1 MSNNFDMDFEDNVV
15 TLKIVGVGGGGGNA
29 INRMVASLNNK
40 SFQNDTKDNDSLKN
54 QSNSNQNSSDND
66 NEQSNNYN
74 CVEYLAINTDRQALK
89 RSKANYKIAI
99 GEKLTKGRG
108 AGGDPEK
115 GKRAAEESREEI
127 SNALKGAQMAFI
139 TAGMGGGTGTGAA
152 PIVAE
157 IAKDQGILTVGIV
170 TKPFEFEGKDRM
182 IQAEHGIVEL
192 KQHVDSLLVIPN
204 DRLNLLPD
212 ANITLANAFKAA
224 DEILRQATTCISKIV
239 TDTGLINLDFADLA
253 AVMQDAG
260 EAHMGVGKGTGKDKA
275 RQAVE
280 MAISSPLLETSID
293 GAKALIVNFVASS
306 DIGLN
311 ETALANSMIKEAA
324 HKDAKIFWGVTFD
337 ESMKDEVEITVIA
350 TQFDKSEQ
358 KTQNNNINLNSS
370 NANNTANQSQQQ
382 NNASPYPND
391 DDDFFVHL
399 TSKLNSFN
407 TYDN

>member
-1 MSNNFDMDFEDNVV
+1 MASNFDMDFEDSFI

-29 INRMVASLNNK
+29 INRMVESLNNA
-40 SFQNDTKDNDSLKN
+40 N
-54 QSNSNQNSSDND
+54 
-66 NEQSNNYN
+66 NEQSTSSSEEENNN
-74 CVEYLAINTDRQALK
+74 CVEYLAINTDRQALR
-89 RSKANYKIAI
+89 RSKASNKIAI

-108 AGGDPEK
+108 AGGNPEQ
-115 GKRAAEESREEI
+115 GKKAAEESREEI
-127 SNALKGAQMAFI
+127 GAALKGAQMAFI

-182 IQAEHGIVEL
+182 LQAEKGIVEL
-192 KQHVDSLLVIPN
+192 KEHVDSLLVIPN
-204 DRLNLLPD
+204 DRLSLLPD
-212 ANITLANAFKAA
+212 ANITLANAFKSA
-224 DEILRQATTCISKIV
+224 DEILRQATLCISKIV

-280 MAISSPLLETSID
+280 MAISSPLLETSIE
-293 GAKALIVNFVASS
+293 GAKALIVNFVASP

-324 HKDAKIFWGVTFD
+324 HSDAKIFWGVTFD
-337 ESMKDEVEITVIA
+337 ENMKDEVEITVIA
-350 TQFDKSEQ
+350 TKFENLEPKKTNENLKEPNESSSENS
-358 KTQNNNINLNSS
+358 QNNKNNSL
-370 NANNTANQSQQQ
+370 T
-382 NNASPYPND
+382 D

-399 TSKLNSFN
+399 TSKLNSFD
-407 TYDN
+407 TYKD

>member
-1 MSNNFDMDFEDNVV
+1 MSGNFDMDFEDNIV

-29 INRMVASLNNK
+29 INRMVESLVTNSCQEDSQNNI
-40 SFQNDTKDNDSLKN
+40 DDSH
-54 QSNSNQNSSDND
+54 S
-66 NEQSNNYN
+66 
-74 CVEYLAINTDRQALK
+74 CIEYLSINTDRQALK
-89 RSKANYKIAI
+89 RSKAGYKIAI

-108 AGGDPEK
+108 AGGNPEQ

-127 SNALKGAQMAFI
+127 GAALKGAQMAFI

-157 IAKDQGILTVGIV
+157 VAKDQGILTVGIV

-182 IQAEHGIVEL
+182 DQAERGIIEL

-204 DRLNLLPD
+204 DRLSLLPD
-212 ANITLANAFKAA
+212 TNITLANAFKAA
-224 DEILRQATTCISKIV
+224 DDILRQATLCISKIV

-275 RQAVE
+275 KQAVN

-293 GAKALIVNFVASS
+293 GAKALIVNFIASP

-337 ESMKDEVEITVIA
+337 ENLKDEVEITVIA
-350 TQFDKSEQ
+350 TKFDHSGSQYASKDLDIEHEQQFTTSNKS
-358 KTQNNNINLNSS
+358 TSS
-370 NANNTANQSQQQ
+370 
-382 NNASPYPND
+382 ASLTD
-391 DDDFFVHL
+391 DDDFFIHL
-399 TSKLNSFN
+399 TSKLNSFD
-407 TYDN
+407 T

>member
-1 MSNNFDMDFEDNVV
+1 MSNNFDMDFEESII

-29 INRMVASLNNK
+29 INRMVGNLGNEDKNK
-40 SFQNDTKDNDSLKN
+40 DLDL
-54 QSNSNQNSSDND
+54 D
-66 NEQSNNYN
+66 NETEEDTN
-74 CVEYLAINTDRQALK
+74 CIEYLAINTDRQALK
-89 RSKANYKIAI
+89 RSKASYKIAI

-108 AGGDPEK
+108 AGGNPEQGRK
-115 GKRAAEESREEI
+115 AAEESREEI
-127 SNALKGAQMAFI
+127 GVALRGAQMAFI

-157 IAKDQGILTVGIV
+157 VAKDQGILTVGIV

-182 IQAEHGIVEL
+182 EQAEKGIIEL

-204 DRLNLLPD
+204 DRLSLLPD
-212 ANITLANAFKAA
+212 ANITLANAFKSA
-224 DEILRQATTCISKIV
+224 DDILRQATLCISKIV

-293 GAKALIVNFVASS
+293 GAKALIVNFVASP

-324 HKDAKIFWGVTFD
+324 HNEAKIFWGVTFD
-337 ESMKDEVEITVIA
+337 ETMKDEVEITVIA
-350 TQFDKSEQ
+350 TKFDNVGDNLSKKNDAESSM
-358 KTQNNNINLNSS
+358 QNGVASNSKDD
-370 NANNTANQSQQQ
+370 TDKVLT
-382 NNASPYPND
+382 D

-399 TSKLNSFN
+399 TSKLNSFD
-407 TYDN
+407 TYNNK

>member
-1 MSNNFDMDFEDNVV
+1 MTGNFDMDFEDNVV

-29 INRMVASLNNK
+29 INRMVSGLDKNLPNANEDKGN
-40 SFQNDTKDNDSLKN
+40 KDNELD
-54 QSNSNQNSSDND
+54 D
-66 NEQSNNYN
+66 EENNYN
-74 CVEYLAINTDRQALK
+74 CIEYLAINTDRQALK

-170 TKPFEFEGKDRM
+170 TKPFEFEGRDRM
-182 IQAEHGIVEL
+182 EQAEKGIVEL

-204 DRLNLLPD
+204 DRLSLLPD
-212 ANITLANAFKAA
+212 ANITLANAFKSA

-275 RQAVE
+275 KQAVE

-293 GAKALIVNFVASS
+293 GAKALIVNFVASP

-350 TQFDKSEQ
+350 TQFDKSDVQ
-358 KTQNNNINLNSS
+358 LNMGNNES
-370 NANNTANQSQQQ
+370 NDFSEEKSFSNGKEKKKSDDL
-382 NNASPYPND
+382 ND

-407 TYDN
+407 TYDD

>member
-1 MSNNFDMDFEDNVV
+1 MASNFDMDFEDSFI

-29 INRMVASLNNK
+29 INRMVESLNNTN
-40 SFQNDTKDNDSLKN
+40 SEQNT
-54 QSNSNQNSSDND
+54 SSGD
-66 NEQSNNYN
+66 EEENNN
-74 CVEYLAINTDRQALK
+74 CIEYLAINTDRQALR
-89 RSKANYKIAI
+89 RSKASNKIAI

-108 AGGDPEK
+108 AGGNPEQ
-115 GKRAAEESREEI
+115 GKKAAEESREEI
-127 SNALKGAQMAFI
+127 SAALKGAQMAFI

-182 IQAEHGIVEL
+182 LQAEKGIVEL
-192 KQHVDSLLVIPN
+192 KEHVDSLLVIPN
-204 DRLNLLPD
+204 DRLSLLPD
-212 ANITLANAFKAA
+212 ANITLANAFKSA
-224 DEILRQATTCISKIV
+224 DEILRQATLCISKIV

-280 MAISSPLLETSID
+280 MAISSPLLETSIE
-293 GAKALIVNFVASS
+293 GAKALIVNFVASP

-324 HKDAKIFWGVTFD
+324 HSDAKIFWGVTFD
-337 ESMKDEVEITVIA
+337 ENMKDEVEITVIA
-350 TQFDKSEQ
+350 TKFENLESKKTNENLKEQ
-358 KTQNNNINLNSS
+358 NETPSGNSQNNKKDSL
-370 NANNTANQSQQQ
+370 T
-382 NNASPYPND
+382 D

-399 TSKLNSFN
+399 TSKLNSFD
-407 TYDN
+407 TYKD

>member
-1 MSNNFDMDFEDNVV
+1 MASNFDMDFEDSFI

-29 INRMVASLNNK
+29 INRMVESLNNIN
-40 SFQNDTKDNDSLKN
+40 SEQNT
-54 QSNSNQNSSDND
+54 SSGD
-66 NEQSNNYN
+66 EEENNN
-74 CVEYLAINTDRQALK
+74 CIEYLAINTDRQALR
-89 RSKANYKIAI
+89 RSKASNKIAI

-108 AGGDPEK
+108 AGGNPEQ
-115 GKRAAEESREEI
+115 GKKAAEESREEI
-127 SNALKGAQMAFI
+127 SAALKGAQMAFI

-182 IQAEHGIVEL
+182 LQAEKGIVEL
-192 KQHVDSLLVIPN
+192 KEHVDSLLVIPN
-204 DRLNLLPD
+204 DRLSLLPD
-212 ANITLANAFKAA
+212 ANITLANAFKSA
-224 DEILRQATTCISKIV
+224 DEILRQATLCISKIV

-280 MAISSPLLETSID
+280 MAISSPLLETSIE
-293 GAKALIVNFVASS
+293 GAKALIVNFVASP

-324 HKDAKIFWGVTFD
+324 HSDAKIFWGVTFD
-337 ESMKDEVEITVIA
+337 ENMKDEVEITVIA
-350 TQFDKSEQ
+350 TKFENLESKKTNENLKEQ
-358 KTQNNNINLNSS
+358 NETPSGNSQNNKKDSL
-370 NANNTANQSQQQ
+370 T
-382 NNASPYPND
+382 D

-399 TSKLNSFN
+399 TSKLNSFD
-407 TYDN
+407 TYKD

>member
-1 MSNNFDMDFEDNVV
+1 MSGNFDMDFEDSVV

-29 INRMVASLNNK
+29 INRMVDSLTNNNNK
-40 SFQNDTKDNDSLKN
+40 EEKINDDNDKI
-54 QSNSNQNSSDND
+54 
-66 NEQSNNYN
+66 ENNN
-74 CVEYLAINTDRQALK
+74 CIEYLAINTDRQALR

-108 AGGDPEK
+108 AGGNPEQ
-115 GKRAAEESREEI
+115 GKKAAEESREEI
-127 SNALKGAQMAFI
+127 GNALKGAQMAFI

-157 IAKDQGILTVGIV
+157 VAKDQGILTVGIV
-170 TKPFEFEGKDRM
+170 TKPFEFEGQDRM
-182 IQAEHGIVEL
+182 EQAERGIIEL

-204 DRLNLLPD
+204 DRLSLLPD
-212 ANITLANAFKAA
+212 ANITLANAFRSA
-224 DEILRQATTCISKIV
+224 DEILRQATLCISKIV

-275 RQAVE
+275 KQAVE

-293 GAKALIVNFVASS
+293 GAKALIINFVASP

-337 ESMKDEVEITVIA
+337 ENMKDEVEITVIA
-350 TQFDKSEQ
+350 TKFD
-358 KTQNNNINLNSS
+358 NFNSS
-370 NANNTANQSQQQ
+370 KTTNTEKINQIDQ
-382 NNASPYPND
+382 NSKNIQSDLLND

-399 TSKLNSFN
+399 TSKLNSFD
-407 TYDN
+407 TYEE

>member
-1 MSNNFDMDFEDNVV
+1 MANNFDMDFEDSFI

-29 INRMVASLNNK
+29 INRMVESLNNTN
-40 SFQNDTKDNDSLKN
+40 SEQNT
-54 QSNSNQNSSDND
+54 SSG
-66 NEQSNNYN
+66 NEEENNN
-74 CVEYLAINTDRQALK
+74 CIEYLAINTDRQALR
-89 RSKANYKIAI
+89 RSKASNKIAI

-108 AGGDPEK
+108 AGGNPEQ
-115 GKRAAEESREEI
+115 GKKAAEESREEI
-127 SNALKGAQMAFI
+127 GAALKGAQMAFI

-182 IQAEHGIVEL
+182 LQAEKGIVEL
-192 KQHVDSLLVIPN
+192 KEHVDSLLVIPN
-204 DRLNLLPD
+204 DRLSLLPD
-212 ANITLANAFKAA
+212 ANITLANAFKSA
-224 DEILRQATTCISKIV
+224 DEILRQATLCISKIV

-280 MAISSPLLETSID
+280 MAISSPLLETSIE
-293 GAKALIVNFVASS
+293 GAKALIVNFVASP

-324 HKDAKIFWGVTFD
+324 HSDAKIFWGVTFD
-337 ESMKDEVEITVIA
+337 ENMKDEVEITVIA
-350 TQFDKSEQ
+350 TKFENLESKKANENLKEQ
-358 KTQNNNINLNSS
+358 NETPSGNSQNNKKDSL
-370 NANNTANQSQQQ
+370 T
-382 NNASPYPND
+382 D

-399 TSKLNSFN
+399 TSKLNSFD
-407 TYDN
+407 TYKD

>member
-1 MSNNFDMDFEDNVV
+1 MSNKFDMGFEDSVV

-29 INRMVASLNNK
+29 INRMI
-40 SFQNDTKDNDSLKN
+40 DSVPDKMTAELADKKQKGSTN
-54 QSNSNQNSSDND
+54 CEDESN
-66 NEQSNNYN
+66 N
-74 CVEYLAINTDRQALK
+74 CVEYLVINTDRQALR
-89 RSKANYKIAI
+89 RSKAGSKIAI

-108 AGGDPEK
+108 AGGNPEQ
-115 GKRAAEESREEI
+115 GKKAAEESREEI
-127 SNALKGAQMAFI
+127 GAALKGAQMAFI

-157 IAKDQGILTVGIV
+157 IARDQGVLTVGIV

-182 IQAEHGIVEL
+182 IQAEKGIEEL
-192 KQHVDSLLVIPN
+192 KQNVDSLLVIPN
-204 DRLNLLPD
+204 DRLTLLPD
-212 ANITLANAFKAA
+212 SNITLANAFRSA
-224 DEILRQATTCISKIV
+224 DEILRQATMCISKIV

-293 GAKALIVNFVASS
+293 GAKALIVNFVASP

-324 HKDAKIFWGVTFD
+324 HADAKIFWGVTFD

-350 TQFDKSEQ
+350 TKFENQNDEVASHNSDDLNGQIGQLAQQ
-358 KTQNNNINLNSS
+358 KKNSS
-370 NANNTANQSQQQ
+370 MGLT
-382 NNASPYPND
+382 D
-391 DDDFFVHL
+391 EDDFFIHL
-399 TSKLNSFN
+399 TSKLNSFD
-407 TYDN
+407 TYNN

>member
-1 MSNNFDMDFEDNVV
+1 MTSNFDMDFEDSFI

-29 INRMVASLNNK
+29 INRMVESLNNA
-40 SFQNDTKDNDSLKN
+40 N
-54 QSNSNQNSSDND
+54 
-66 NEQSNNYN
+66 NEQSTSSNEEENNN
-74 CVEYLAINTDRQALK
+74 CVEYLAINTDRQALR
-89 RSKANYKIAI
+89 RSKASNKIAI

-108 AGGDPEK
+108 AGGNPEQ
-115 GKRAAEESREEI
+115 GKKAAEESREEI
-127 SNALKGAQMAFI
+127 GAALKGAQMAFI

-182 IQAEHGIVEL
+182 LQAEKGIVEL
-192 KQHVDSLLVIPN
+192 KEHVDSLLVIPN
-204 DRLNLLPD
+204 DRLSLLPD
-212 ANITLANAFKAA
+212 ANITLANAFKSA
-224 DEILRQATTCISKIV
+224 DEILRQATLCISKIV

-280 MAISSPLLETSID
+280 MAISSPLLETSIE
-293 GAKALIVNFVASS
+293 GAKALIVNFVASP

-324 HKDAKIFWGVTFD
+324 HSDAKIFWGVTFD
-337 ESMKDEVEITVIA
+337 ENMKDEVEITVIA
-350 TQFDKSEQ
+350 TKFENLEPKKTNENLKEPNESSSENS
-358 KTQNNNINLNSS
+358 QNNKNNSL
-370 NANNTANQSQQQ
+370 T
-382 NNASPYPND
+382 D

-399 TSKLNSFN
+399 TSKLNSFD
-407 TYDN
+407 TYKD

>member
-1 MSNNFDMDFEDNVV
+1 MANNFDMDFEDSFI

-29 INRMVASLNNK
+29 INRMVESLNNAN
-40 SFQNDTKDNDSLKN
+40 SEQNT
-54 QSNSNQNSSDND
+54 SSGD
-66 NEQSNNYN
+66 EEENNN
-74 CVEYLAINTDRQALK
+74 CIEYLAINTDRQALR
-89 RSKANYKIAI
+89 RSKASNKIAI

-108 AGGDPEK
+108 AGGNPEQ
-115 GKRAAEESREEI
+115 GKKAAEESREEI
-127 SNALKGAQMAFI
+127 GAALKGAQMAFI

-182 IQAEHGIVEL
+182 LQAEKGIVEL
-192 KQHVDSLLVIPN
+192 KEHVDSLLVIPN
-204 DRLNLLPD
+204 DRLSLLPD
-212 ANITLANAFKAA
+212 ANITLANAFKSA
-224 DEILRQATTCISKIV
+224 DEILRQATLCISKIV

-280 MAISSPLLETSID
+280 MAISSPLLETSIE
-293 GAKALIVNFVASS
+293 GAKALIVNFVASP

-324 HKDAKIFWGVTFD
+324 HSDAKIFWGVTFD
-337 ESMKDEVEITVIA
+337 ENMKDEVEITVIA
-350 TQFDKSEQ
+350 TKFENLESKKANENLKEQ
-358 KTQNNNINLNSS
+358 NETPSGNSQNNKKDSL
-370 NANNTANQSQQQ
+370 T
-382 NNASPYPND
+382 D

-399 TSKLNSFN
+399 TSKLNSFD
-407 TYDN
+407 TYKD

>member
-1 MSNNFDMDFEDNVV
+1 MASNFDMDFEDSFI

-29 INRMVASLNNK
+29 INRMVESLNNA
-40 SFQNDTKDNDSLKN
+40 N
-54 QSNSNQNSSDND
+54 
-66 NEQSNNYN
+66 NEQSTSSNEEENNN
-74 CVEYLAINTDRQALK
+74 CVEYLAINTDRQALR
-89 RSKANYKIAI
+89 RSKASNKIAI

-108 AGGDPEK
+108 AGGNPEQ
-115 GKRAAEESREEI
+115 GKKAAEESREEI
-127 SNALKGAQMAFI
+127 GAALKGAQMAFI

-182 IQAEHGIVEL
+182 LQAEKGIVEL
-192 KQHVDSLLVIPN
+192 KEHVDSLLVIPN
-204 DRLNLLPD
+204 DRLSLLPD
-212 ANITLANAFKAA
+212 ANITLANAFKSA
-224 DEILRQATTCISKIV
+224 DEILRQATLCISKIV

-280 MAISSPLLETSID
+280 MAISSPLLETSIE
-293 GAKALIVNFVASS
+293 GAKALIVNFVASP

-324 HKDAKIFWGVTFD
+324 HSDAKIFWGVTFD
-337 ESMKDEVEITVIA
+337 ENMKDEVEITVIA
-350 TQFDKSEQ
+350 TKFENLEQ
-358 KTQNNNINLNSS
+358 KKTNENLKEPNESSSENSQNNKNNSL
-370 NANNTANQSQQQ
+370 T
-382 NNASPYPND
+382 D

-399 TSKLNSFN
+399 TSKLNSFD
-407 TYDN
+407 TYKD

>member
-1 MSNNFDMDFEDNVV
+1 MDFEDSVV

-29 INRMVASLNNK
+29 INRMIDSLPDKKVAADK
-40 SFQNDTKDNDSLKN
+40 EDDCKDN
-54 QSNSNQNSSDND
+54 
-66 NEQSNNYN
+66 EENNN
-74 CVEYLAINTDRQALK
+74 CVEYLVINTDRQALR
-89 RSKANYKIAI
+89 RSKAGSKIAI

-108 AGGDPEK
+108 AGGNPEQ
-115 GKRAAEESREEI
+115 GKKAAEESREEI
-127 SNALKGAQMAFI
+127 GEALKGAQMAFI

-157 IAKDQGILTVGIV
+157 IARDQGVLTVGIV

-182 IQAEHGIVEL
+182 IQAEKGIAEL
-192 KQHVDSLLVIPN
+192 KQNVDSLLVIPN
-204 DRLNLLPD
+204 DRLTLLPD
-212 ANITLANAFKAA
+212 SNITLANAFRSA
-224 DEILRQATTCISKIV
+224 DEILRQATLCISKIV

-293 GAKALIVNFVASS
+293 GAKALIVNFVASP

-324 HKDAKIFWGVTFD
+324 HPDAKIFWGVTFD
-337 ESMKDEVEITVIA
+337 EGMKDEVEITVIA
-350 TQFDKSEQ
+350 TKFENLQEQVPPQGDVKSGNQVGQIPQQ
-358 KTQNNNINLNSS
+358 KRLSS
-370 NANNTANQSQQQ
+370 ADLT
-382 NNASPYPND
+382 D
-391 DDDFFVHL
+391 EDDFFIHL
-399 TSKLNSFN
+399 TSKLNSFD
-407 TYDN
+407 TYNN

>member
-1 MSNNFDMDFEDNVV
+1 MANNFDMDFEDSFI

-29 INRMVASLNNK
+29 INRMVESLNNTN
-40 SFQNDTKDNDSLKN
+40 SEQNT
-54 QSNSNQNSSDND
+54 SSGD
-66 NEQSNNYN
+66 EEENNN
-74 CVEYLAINTDRQALK
+74 CIEYLAINTDRQALR
-89 RSKANYKIAI
+89 RSKASNKIAI

-108 AGGDPEK
+108 AGGNPEQ
-115 GKRAAEESREEI
+115 GKKAAEESREEI
-127 SNALKGAQMAFI
+127 GAALKGAQMAFI

-182 IQAEHGIVEL
+182 LQAEKGIVEL
-192 KQHVDSLLVIPN
+192 KEHVDSLLVIPN
-204 DRLNLLPD
+204 DRLSLLPD
-212 ANITLANAFKAA
+212 ANITLANAFKSA
-224 DEILRQATTCISKIV
+224 DEILRQATLCISKIV

-293 GAKALIVNFVASS
+293 GAKALIVNFVASP

-324 HKDAKIFWGVTFD
+324 HSDAKIFWGVTFD
-337 ESMKDEVEITVIA
+337 ENMKDEVEITVIA
-350 TQFDKSEQ
+350 TKFENLESKKANENLKEQ
-358 KTQNNNINLNSS
+358 NETPSGNSQNNKKDSL
-370 NANNTANQSQQQ
+370 T
-382 NNASPYPND
+382 D

-399 TSKLNSFN
+399 TSKLNSFD
-407 TYDN
+407 TYKD

>member
-1 MSNNFDMDFEDNVV
+1 MASNFDMDFEDSFI

-29 INRMVASLNNK
+29 INRMVESLNNA
-40 SFQNDTKDNDSLKN
+40 N
-54 QSNSNQNSSDND
+54 
-66 NEQSNNYN
+66 NEQSTSSNEEENNN
-74 CVEYLAINTDRQALK
+74 CVEYLAINTDRQALR
-89 RSKANYKIAI
+89 RSKASNKIAI

-108 AGGDPEK
+108 AGGNPEQ
-115 GKRAAEESREEI
+115 GKKAAEESREEI
-127 SNALKGAQMAFI
+127 GAALKGAQMAFI

-182 IQAEHGIVEL
+182 LQAEKGIVEL
-192 KQHVDSLLVIPN
+192 KEHVDSLLVIPN
-204 DRLNLLPD
+204 DRLSLLPD
-212 ANITLANAFKAA
+212 ANITLANAFKSA
-224 DEILRQATTCISKIV
+224 DEILRQATLCISKIV

-280 MAISSPLLETSID
+280 MAISSPLLETSIE
-293 GAKALIVNFVASS
+293 GAKALIVNFVASP

-324 HKDAKIFWGVTFD
+324 HSDAKIFWGVTFD
-337 ESMKDEVEITVIA
+337 ENMKDEVEITVIA
-350 TQFDKSEQ
+350 TKFENLEPKKTNENLKEPNESSSENS
-358 KTQNNNINLNSS
+358 QNNKNNSL
-370 NANNTANQSQQQ
+370 T
-382 NNASPYPND
+382 D

-399 TSKLNSFN
+399 TSKLNSFD
-407 TYDN
+407 TYKD

>member
-1 MSNNFDMDFEDNVV
+1 MASNFDMDFEDSFI

-29 INRMVASLNNK
+29 INRMVESLNNTN
-40 SFQNDTKDNDSLKN
+40 SEQNT
-54 QSNSNQNSSDND
+54 SSGD
-66 NEQSNNYN
+66 EEENNN
-74 CVEYLAINTDRQALK
+74 CIEYLAINTDRQALR
-89 RSKANYKIAI
+89 RSKASNKIAI

-108 AGGDPEK
+108 AGGNPEQ
-115 GKRAAEESREEI
+115 GKKAAEESREEI
-127 SNALKGAQMAFI
+127 GAALKGAQMAFI

-182 IQAEHGIVEL
+182 LQAEKGIVEL
-192 KQHVDSLLVIPN
+192 KEHVDSLLVIPN

-212 ANITLANAFKAA
+212 ANITLANAFKSA
-224 DEILRQATTCISKIV
+224 DEILRQATLCISKIV

-280 MAISSPLLETSID
+280 MAISSPLLETSIE
-293 GAKALIVNFVASS
+293 GAKALIVNFVASP

-324 HKDAKIFWGVTFD
+324 HSDAKIFWGVTFD
-337 ESMKDEVEITVIA
+337 ENMKDEVEITVIA
-350 TQFDKSEQ
+350 TKFENLESKKTNKNLKEQ
-358 KTQNNNINLNSS
+358 NETPSGNSQNNKNDSL
-370 NANNTANQSQQQ
+370 T
-382 NNASPYPND
+382 D

-399 TSKLNSFN
+399 TSKLNSFD
-407 TYDN
+407 TYKD